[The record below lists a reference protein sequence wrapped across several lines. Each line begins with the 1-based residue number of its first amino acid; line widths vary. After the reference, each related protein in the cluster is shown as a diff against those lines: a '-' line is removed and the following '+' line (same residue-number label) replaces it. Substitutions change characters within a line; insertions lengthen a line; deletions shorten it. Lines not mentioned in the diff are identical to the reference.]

1 VKNSTRKVVI
11 LDNITSPYIQQAII
25 VLNEKAVLSES
36 KVISDAERIVN
47 EYLKR
52 NGYCGN
58 DTTKVYENIQ
68 KEEAAK
74 ANNNDEEAKDD
85 KDSDVKEAEYEEK

>member
-1 VKNSTRKVVI
+1 MKNSTRKVVI

-25 VLNEKAVLSES
+25 VLNEKAILSES

-52 NGYCGN
+52 NGYSYN
-58 DTTKVYENIQ
+58 DTTKIYESRKNKKNKRFFGFLTTALIVISLTLYFSI
-68 KEEAAK
+68 
-74 ANNNDEEAKDD
+74 NR
-85 KDSDVKEAEYEEK
+85 

>member
-1 VKNSTRKVVI
+1 MKNSTRKVVI

-58 DTTKVYENIQ
+58 DTTKVYENKQNKKNKSRYGFFATVLI
-68 KEEAAK
+68 AFSIAVYFVI
-74 ANNNDEEAKDD
+74 NR
-85 KDSDVKEAEYEEK
+85 